1 MPKVL
6 TVNNYTKREEVGE
19 LVHSL
24 QGNGAEVTVVDW
36 TEASAAR
43 FNDFDGVVLSGSR
56 EMLSEEQTVAN
67 YAKEIEAVREASAP
81 IFGVCYG
88 HQLLGVAFGARVV
101 RQQVPTIAYVDND
114 LVGETGLFRQLP
126 RRVSVFESHY
136 ETVETLPAG
145 FSLIARSPSA
155 AIGGMKHD
163 RLPIQATQFHPERN
177 DGAHPDG
184 NAVVRNF
191 VSGLV

>member
-1 MPKVL
+1 MPRVL

-19 LVHSL
+19 LVRSL
-24 QGNGAEVTVVDW
+24 QSNGAEVTVVDW

-43 FNDFDGVVLSGSR
+43 FNSFDGVVLSGSR
-56 EMLSEEQTVAN
+56 EMLSEERTVAN
-67 YAKEIEAVREASAP
+67 YAKEIGAVRESSAP
-81 IFGVCYG
+81 ILGICYG

-101 RQQVPTIAYVDND
+101 RQEKPTIAYVDND
-114 LVGETGLFRQLP
+114 LARTGLFRELP
-126 RRVSVFESHY
+126 GRASVYESHY
-136 ETVETLPAG
+136 EEVERLPVG
-145 FSLIARSPSA
+145 FSLIAKSPSA

-163 RLPIQATQFHPERN
+163 SLPIHGTQFHPERN